1 LKVCD
6 PEANPD
12 GRAYPLIKVIDV
24 GLKVGF

>member
-1 LKVCD
+1 MKVSD

-12 GRAYPLIKVIDV
+12 GTAYPLIKVVNV